1 MEQNTY
7 DMASPS
13 AESEMKLSFEE
24 YHEFKLPSEVDP
36 LTKEGKGGF
45 LEGEIQLP
53 YNVPKADLRLTIS
66 TQSTLSKA
74 LPPHK
79 IAKYPE
85 VGEFSPCLIYPFQ
98 KPRGHILWDKMP
110 RPYLQH
116 WKMELLIK
124 GNTVYLKKNTS
135 ELLDGS
141 NETVKQEPEWAEVSE
156 IGSDQILHFGK
167 DIKKN
172 IKEGIQKDVRK
183 VKVKILYPKSEAR
196 STEGDVTVK
205 KMLRSRGCPEDSIED
220 IAMEFSGKTNRRRL
234 NECKLHVN
242 LQIQEGGRWTSI
254 RNGLSEPIKD
264 SKCQL
269 KMLYRAPNVSCSLG
283 GTNVAM
289 LSESSIDKNDV
300 VPQFQLWSKETGAQ
314 IEEKEESRLLNNQI
328 DEVIV
333 RNSWL
338 LFSTPAQPHL
348 ETILSERYEFK
359 LVAIR
364 ASDGAVSN
372 AFDFTFRL
380 HDSCLH
386 TIGDNIVACS
396 DCHFSNESLPQ
407 IVKAIPGKRKLGM
420 ERTPGTYEEEKE
432 RDSYRRKMPKMMSP
446 DSGMGD
452 SPARERRESA
462 DSTSG
467 SLQGRRESND
477 SIDNF
482 LLGILTEGP
491 SQKVEDVKK
500 DLPDGLCDIDTSMM
514 DPVAPEDL
522 EEVIL
527 SLPAPGPEHD
537 GVVPK
542 SSPPSTNK
550 DKPKSPRPKDPRP
563 EARQGV
569 LRRLW
574 TTTKNY
580 AVGLLVFTMLM
591 LLRLAGENI
600 VEGGLEV
607 VFGKLISV
615 FSPFPIFLAILLF
628 LPNDWVPD
636 FCTEQK
642 IPTLPLHVLL
652 AALLTVLSLRVF
664 KRYV

>member
-1 MEQNTY
+1 M
-7 DMASPS
+7 
-13 AESEMKLSFEE
+13 
-24 YHEFKLPSEVDP
+24 FKLPSQVDP
-36 LTKEGKGGF
+36 RPDKKGKAPTGTGGF

-53 YNVPKADLRLTIS
+53 LGISEMTVDIS
-66 TQSTLSKA
+66 THPSFTFPAGKV
-74 LPPHK
+74 
-79 IAKYPE
+79 AKYPGVE
-85 VGEFSPCLIYPFQ
+85 EFSPCMIYPII
-98 KPRGHILWDKMP
+98 KPKGKYDWGKMP
-110 RPYLQH
+110 IPSPQH
-116 WKMELLIK
+116 WKLELQIE
-124 GNTVYLKKNTS
+124 GNSVSIRKNFS
-135 ELLDGS
+135 KLD
-141 NETVKQEPEWAEVSE
+141 VSE
-156 IGSDQILHFGK
+156 GRIPPEELTPAFEILQNIEIGPDRKLCFGEDANK
-167 DIKKN
+167 L
-172 IKEGIQKDVRK
+172 
-183 VKVKILYPKSEAR
+183 KVKILYPKTEAR
-196 STEGDVTVK
+196 STEGEVTVK
-205 KMLRSRGCPEDSIED
+205 EMLKQRQFPPTDEL
-220 IAMEFSGKTNRRRL
+220 AMEFCEGQNKKRL
-234 NECKLHVN
+234 KECKLLAVIRHQPSSGEFVT
-242 LQIQEGGRWTSI
+242 IGR
-254 RNGLSEPIKD
+254 GLSRTIKD
-264 SKCQL
+264 SRSL
-269 KMLYRAPNVSCSLG
+269 LDMHDVSPNVSCSAG
-283 GTNVAM
+283 GAKIIM
-289 LSESSIDKNDV
+289 ISESSLAKDIL
-300 VPQFQLWSKETGAQ
+300 PEFQLWKEDTNRR
-314 IEEKEESRLLNNQI
+314 IEDREEEKLLINNKIPYEDIRVQG
-328 DEVIV
+328 
-333 RNSWL
+333 NWL
-338 LFSTPAQPHL
+338 RFRTSPQPNL
-348 ETILSERYEFK
+348 AEISSKGYIFK
-359 LVAIR
+359 LVARRIN
-364 ASDGAVSN
+364 DGAVSGT
-372 AFDFTFRL
+372 FDFTYTQ
-380 HDSCLH
+380 HDSCLVEDPGGVFTCIQCYH
-386 TIGDNIVACS
+386 SDKSKIPETI
-396 DCHFSNESLPQ
+396 
-407 IVKAIPGKRKLGM
+407 KAKPKMRKRKPI
-420 ERTPGTYEEEKE
+420 EEEEPGTPYVEDIESENLP
-432 RDSYRRKMPKMMSP
+432 RGKMAKMMSP

-542 SSPPSTNK
+542 SSPSSTNK

-591 LLRLAGENI
+591 LLRLAGESI